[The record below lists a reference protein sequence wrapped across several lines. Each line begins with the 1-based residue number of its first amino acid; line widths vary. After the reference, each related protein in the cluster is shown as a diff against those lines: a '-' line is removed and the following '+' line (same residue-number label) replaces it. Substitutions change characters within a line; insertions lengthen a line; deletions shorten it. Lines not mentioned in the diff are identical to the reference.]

1 VIVSRETGRSRE
13 EGSRHHYKFGKG
25 VKAKAHMTDSN
36 TINVVIDIS
45 HHNGN
50 PDFAAVKAGGVEG
63 VIHKGTQGI
72 SFVDPMYATNKQ
84 KAADAGLMW
93 GAYCFGTS
101 ADGVMQADFFLNKV
115 RPDSQTLLALDFEAN
130 PQGASMTLE
139 EARAFVTHIHE
150 ALGRFPVFYGGF
162 FLKQLLGSNEDPVL
176 KNCPLWLSQY
186 GPKPIVPPNWPTWT
200 MWQYTDG
207 AAGPPPHMVP
217 GIGRC
222 DRDIFKG
229 SLQDLEVLWKSGTPT
244 PSVIFRLT
252 MPFMSGEKVF
262 EIQQALK
269 AAGFD
274 PGPVDGQFGPLTR
287 NAVVSFQNS
296 RGLTIDGEVGPQTAA
311 ALNIHL

>member
-1 VIVSRETGRSRE
+1 
-13 EGSRHHYKFGKG
+13 
-25 VKAKAHMTDSN
+25 MTNST

-45 HHNGN
+45 HHNGT
-50 PDFAAVKAGGVEG
+50 PDFTDVKARGIEG

-72 SFVDPMYATNKQ
+72 SMVDPMYATNKQ

-93 GAYCFGTS
+93 GAYCFGTGS
-101 ADGVMQADFFLNKV
+101 DGVMQAEFFLNKV
-115 RPDSQTLLALDFEAN
+115 QPDLQTLVALDFEAN
-130 PQGASMTLE
+130 PHGASMTLE
-139 EARAFVTHIHE
+139 EARAFVTHVYD

-186 GPKPIVPPNWPTWT
+186 GPKPIVPHNWRTWT

-207 AAGPPPHMVP
+207 AAGPQPHTVS

-222 DRDIFKG
+222 DRDIFNG
-229 SLQDLEVLWKSGTPT
+229 SLQDLQTLWQSAGAAAPL
-244 PSVIFRLT
+244 VIYRLT
-252 MPFMSGEKVF
+252 MPFMSGEKVSA
-262 EIQQALK
+262 IQQALK

-287 NAVVSFQNS
+287 NAVVSFQSS
-296 RGLTIDGEVGPQTAA
+296 RGMTTDGEVGPETAS
-311 ALNIHL
+311 ALNIQL